1 MSKTALNAYVVLSII
16 AILVVG
22 CTRPPAE
29 NGPAIQ
35 IGINAPSFKLPDI
48 SGQQVTLDQFKGKV
62 VMLDFWATWCGPC
75 RMTMPLMESL
85 QKEYADSLVLLAVNV
100 QEPRE
105 EVRNFV
111 RAQNLHSRVLLDEEG
126 SIGAAYGA
134 ESIPMQVLI
143 DKKGVVRHIQ
153 VGFGPS
159 TAAKLR
165 TQIQQLRQQS

>member
-1 MSKTALNAYVVLSII
+1 VYGILSII
-16 AILVVG
+16 ALLVVG

-29 NGPAIQ
+29 SGQPIQ
-35 IGINAPSFKLPDI
+35 IGNNAPSFKLPDL
-48 SGQQVTLDQFKGKV
+48 SGQQVALDQFRGKV

-111 RAQNLHSRVLLDEEG
+111 RAQNLRSRVLLDEEG

-134 ESIPMQVLI
+134 ESIPMQILI

-153 VGFGPS
+153 IGFGPS
-159 TAAKLR
+159 TAAQLR
-165 TQIQQLRQQS
+165 AKIQQLRQQS